1 MTRDTSQRDANRD
14 PITGTPGAH
23 PVGVGVG
30 GVAGG
35 LAAGAA
41 AGTVFGPIGTLIG
54 AAAGTVIGAAA
65 GKGVAERIDPTGE
78 VDYWRDAHR
87 TRPYYSD
94 QYDFQRDYAGVYRA
108 GAVLRGGGGFS
119 GNPRLKHIAIPG
131 IDRPEFERWLAL
143 FRDVLEEIA
152 RDPAAPELIH
162 ASARTIAESLLQGI
176 HIHRDGH
183 LPSSEEGRLH
193 A

>member
-1 MTRDTSQRDANRD
+1 MTEVQDRVQARVYSHASAARAAKLARAQALGIDEAFIALMVDRFYARVRSDPLLGPVFDARIAD
-14 PITGTPGAH
+14 WPAH
-23 PVGVGVG
+23 
-30 GVAGG
+30 
-35 LAAGAA
+35 LA
-41 AGTVFGPIGTLIG
+41 
-54 AAAGTVIGAAA
+54 
-65 GKGVAERIDPTGE
+65 RM
-78 VDYWRDAHR
+78 
-87 TRPYYSD
+87 
-94 QYDFQRDYAGVYRA
+94 QDFW